1 MEWTMTEVRPV
12 EQAAALLAL
21 AHLLPKP
28 TAFVFGGGGSWGA
41 LHWGILRAL
50 AETDIR
56 PDLVVGTSV
65 GALNG
70 AIAAAEPEHSAQ
82 ILGQLWPSV
91 TRDQVFPGGILSALN
106 TLRTS
111 NGWLYD
117 SANLAEYLASRLPV
131 KTIEELRLPYVAV
144 ATDFEDGTRVEMDS
158 GDLLSALL
166 ASSAIPGIFP
176 WIDREGRRL
185 VDGGLVSNIP
195 TDIARKRGAA
205 SIVVLDCG
213 LFGVSPR
220 LTDSIIDILAQT
232 IAIQSRQQVIHDLAG
247 CLDVPVL
254 WLAGP
259 ELISTNQLD
268 FSHTMPLADA
278 AEAASR
284 QLLRSLAGSG
294 PLAPGLYG
302 GPALVREDPRIADS
316 ARSPQP

>member
-1 MEWTMTEVRPV
+1 MSEGQPAEPLSG
-12 EQAAALLAL
+12 LLAL
-21 AHLLPKP
+21 THLLPKP

-70 AIAAAEPEHSAQ
+70 AIAAADPENSAA

-91 TRDQVFPGGILSALN
+91 TRDQVFPGGVLTALN

-111 NGWLYD
+111 RGWLYD
-117 SANLAEYLASRLPV
+117 SANLAQYLASRLPV
-131 KTIEELRLPYVAV
+131 TTIEELRIPYVAI

-158 GDLLSALL
+158 GDLKSALL

-176 WIDREGRRL
+176 WIDRDGRRL
-185 VDGGLVSNIP
+185 VDGGLVSNVS
-195 TDIARKRGAA
+195 TDVARRRGAA

-213 LFGVSPR
+213 LFGVSAQ
-220 LTDSIIDILAQT
+220 LSDSIIDILAQT
-232 IAIQSRQQVIHDLAG
+232 VAIQSRQQVIRDLAG

-254 WLAGP
+254 WLSGP
-259 ELISTNQLD
+259 ELTSTSQLD
-268 FSHTMPLADA
+268 FSHTIALADA
-278 AEAASR
+278 AYTSSHV
-284 QLLRSLAGSG
+284 LLNSLAGSG
-294 PLAPGLYG
+294 PLAAGLYG
-302 GPALVREDPRIADS
+302 GPALVRDDPRIADS
-316 ARSPQP
+316 ARSPQQ

>member
-1 MEWTMTEVRPV
+1 MMETEP
-12 EQAAALLAL
+12 AGPSAGLLAL

-70 AIAAAEPEHSAQ
+70 AIAAADPEHSAE

-91 TRDQVFPGGILSALN
+91 TRDQVFPGGVLSALN

-111 NGWLYD
+111 HGWLYD

-131 KTIEELRLPYVAV
+131 STIEELAIPYVAI
-144 ATDFEDGTRVEMDS
+144 ATDFEDGTRVEIDS
-158 GDLLSALL
+158 GDLQSALL

-185 VDGGLVSNIP
+185 VDGGLVSNVS
-195 TDIARKRGAA
+195 TDVARRRGAQ

-213 LFGVSPR
+213 LFGVSEQ
-220 LTDSIIDILAQT
+220 LSDSIIDILAQT
-232 IAIQSRQQVIHDLAG
+232 VAIQSRQQVIHDLSG

-254 WLAGP
+254 WLSGP
-259 ELISTNQLD
+259 ELTSTSQLD
-268 FSHTMPLADA
+268 FSHTIALADA
-278 AEAASR
+278 AYATSR
-284 QLLRSLAGSG
+284 ELLHSLAGSG
-294 PLAPGLYG
+294 PLPAGLYG
-302 GPALVREDPRIADS
+302 GPELVRDDPRIAAS
-316 ARSPQP
+316 ARDTQR

>member
-1 MEWTMTEVRPV
+1 MSEGQPAEPLSG
-12 EQAAALLAL
+12 LLAL
-21 AHLLPKP
+21 THLLPKP

-70 AIAAAEPEHSAQ
+70 AIAAADPENSAA

-91 TRDQVFPGGILSALN
+91 TRDQVFPGGVLTALN

-111 NGWLYD
+111 RGWLYD
-117 SANLAEYLASRLPV
+117 SANLAQYLASRLPV
-131 KTIEELRLPYVAV
+131 ATIEELRIPYVAI

-158 GDLLSALL
+158 GDLKSALL

-176 WIDREGRRL
+176 WIDRDGRRL
-185 VDGGLVSNIP
+185 VDGGLVSNVS
-195 TDIARKRGAA
+195 TDVARRRGAA

-213 LFGVSPR
+213 LFGVSAQ
-220 LTDSIIDILAQT
+220 LSDSIIDILAQT
-232 IAIQSRQQVIHDLAG
+232 VAIQSRQQVIRDLAG

-254 WLAGP
+254 WLSGP
-259 ELISTNQLD
+259 ELTSTSQLD
-268 FSHTMPLADA
+268 FSHTIALADA
-278 AEAASR
+278 AYTSSR
-284 QLLRSLAGSG
+284 ELLNSTAGSG
-294 PLAPGLYG
+294 PLAAGLYG
-302 GPALVREDPRIADS
+302 GPALVRDDPRIADS
-316 ARSPQP
+316 ARSPQQ

>member
-1 MEWTMTEVRPV
+1 MSEGQPAEPLSG
-12 EQAAALLAL
+12 LLAL
-21 AHLLPKP
+21 THLLPKP

-70 AIAAAEPEHSAQ
+70 AIAAADPENSAA

-91 TRDQVFPGGILSALN
+91 TRDQVFPGGVLTALN

-111 NGWLYD
+111 RGWLYD
-117 SANLAEYLASRLPV
+117 SANLAQYLASRLPV
-131 KTIEELRLPYVAV
+131 TTIEELRIPYVAI

-158 GDLLSALL
+158 GDLKSALL

-176 WIDREGRRL
+176 WIDRDGRRL
-185 VDGGLVSNIP
+185 VDGGLVSNVS
-195 TDIARKRGAA
+195 TDVARRRGAA

-213 LFGVSPR
+213 LFGVSAQ
-220 LTDSIIDILAQT
+220 LSDSIIDILAQT
-232 IAIQSRQQVIHDLAG
+232 VAIQSRQQVIRDLAG

-254 WLAGP
+254 WLSGP
-259 ELISTNQLD
+259 ELTSTSQLD
-268 FSHTMPLADA
+268 FSHTIALADA
-278 AEAASR
+278 AYTSSR
-284 QLLRSLAGSG
+284 ELLNSLAGSG
-294 PLAPGLYG
+294 PLAAGLYG
-302 GPALVREDPRIADS
+302 GPALVRDDPRIADS
-316 ARSPQP
+316 ARSPQQ